1 MEMQQTYRAGFGGRL
16 AGMWL
21 DGLGGQE
28 DELDDVAKGKRDPHS
43 EITIKPKHE
52 VPTPNKSEVDEEEIQ
67 ADLETRTP
75 G

>member
-1 MEMQQTYRAGFGGRL
+1 MEMQQTYRAGFGAQIAAMR
-16 AGMWL
+16 L

-28 DELDDVAKGKRDPHS
+28 DELDDVSKGKLDPHS
-43 EITIKPKHE
+43 EAAIKSKQ
-52 VPTPNKSEVDEEEIQ
+52 TPSDKSEVDDEEIQ

>member
-16 AGMWL
+16 AGIWL

-28 DELDDVAKGKRDPHS
+28 DELADEFKGKSDPHS
-43 EITIKPKHE
+43 EVTIRPKHE
-52 VPTPNKSEVDEEEIQ
+52 TPSPDQAEVDAEEIE
-67 ADLETRTP
+67 ADLDTRTP